1 MLENEKGMQQLTK
14 AIETETK
21 FGVGAKFK
29 MRREHSVIDEDWDV
43 SPITKKL
50 KGKGSLTI
58 RNIRIR

>member
-1 MLENEKGMQQLTK
+1 MLENEQGMEQSK

-43 SPITKKL
+43 SPKKIERQS
-50 KGKGSLTI
+50 SLAV
-58 RNIRIR
+58 RDIRIR